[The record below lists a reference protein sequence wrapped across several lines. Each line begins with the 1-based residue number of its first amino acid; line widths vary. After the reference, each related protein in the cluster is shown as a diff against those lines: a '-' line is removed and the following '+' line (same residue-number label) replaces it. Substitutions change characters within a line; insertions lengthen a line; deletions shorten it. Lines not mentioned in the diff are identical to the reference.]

1 MHQNMPTQKPIWN
14 TICISTQIQI
24 MLAHLIP
31 ICPKLKLISQK
42 LKKEKKKRV
51 FLEFTRER
59 EREREELTSVVFVSV
74 STAMTLLHVA
84 KKLLRAILCT
94 HFTSITMQRR
104 DRKSESCP
112 FHLKLESAHLMVRIY
127 LK

>member
-42 LKKEKKKRV
+42 LKKEKKKGY
-51 FLEFTRER
+51 FLNLRER
-59 EREREELTSVVFVSV
+59 ERERGAHQCCFRFRQHRYDFVTCGKEAASCNSLYSLHKYHNAEEGSEIG
-74 STAMTLLHVA
+74 
-84 KKLLRAILCT
+84 IL
-94 HFTSITMQRR
+94 SI
-104 DRKSESCP
+104 S
-112 FHLKLESAHLMVRIY
+112 LKIGECAFDG
-127 LK
+127 

>member
-42 LKKEKKKRV
+42 LKKEKKKGY
-51 FLEFTRER
+51 FLNLRER

-94 HFTSITMQRR
+94 HFTSITTQRR

-112 FHLKLESAHLMVRIY
+112 FHLKLESTHLMVRIY